1 MGLETRSGGEADRR
15 QLIYSGRSGQG
26 GRTPLNNRARF
37 TAPNATLLGEMLTV
51 GDGTWIGFNCL
62 LDGQVAELEIG
73 KWCDISSG
81 TQIYTHSTH
90 LRCTERGEK
99 VIGPVKLEDHVFI
112 GANSVIL
119 PATKIGHHSIVGALS
134 VVKGEF
140 PPNSL
145 IVGAPAKLKR
155 KLTSSD
161 RQLSRQQS
169 AAAPRST
176 PRIEAKSRSTH
187 KAKAH
192 S

>member
-1 MGLETRSGGEADRR
+1 MPTEAGSKLLAPLKGSVETQPMGMKND
-15 QLIYSGRSGQG
+15 
-26 GRTPLNNRARF
+26 ARF
-37 TAPNATLLGEMLTV
+37 TAPNSTLLGDKLIV
-51 GDGTWIGFNCL
+51 GEGTWIGFNCL

-81 TQIYTHSTH
+81 AQLYTHSTH

-119 PATKIGHHSIVGALS
+119 PDTRIGHHSIVGALS
-134 VVKGEF
+134 VVRGTF

-145 IVGAPAKLKR
+145 IVGAPATVKR
-155 KLTSSD
+155 RLAIPE
-161 RQLSRQQS
+161 RRGSRQQS

-176 PRIEAKSRSTH
+176 PRRAEASKSIR
-187 KAKAH
+187 KAKAR